1 MINAGRRW
9 IGKNYRHV
17 INLHHV
23 RRTVTTGSQF
33 EQRSQAEF
41 KEDSNSD
48 TTGIN
53 PSNFEPPSPPG
64 VSRTYLDECR
74 RPMKPFMKELFC
86 GRADTQVFSYPDVI
100 NNDAYYDIFKRCG
113 NVQKVLK
120 EKIDLIE
127 RIDSDGKVSKDLLL
141 ALRSQGFYAL
151 NTPES
156 DGGEGLSMTESL
168 RLIEELSV
176 NLSLSEN
183 IITPLTLGYKAIQL
197 YGTDI
202 QKSKYLPKLIS
213 GQKIGTICIS
223 DDLCGS
229 DPSSVSI
236 LNIPRIEITW
246 LTEWPLSNFHKVN
259 VI

>member
-9 IGKNYRHV
+9 IGKTYRHV

-41 KEDSNSD
+41 KEASNSD

-246 LTEWPLSNFHKVN
+246 LFP
-259 VI
+259 